1 MEHHPLWRVRP
12 NHLATVGDD
21 HLLSDLE
28 HVPTEQ
34 QRSEEHTSE
43 LQSPCNLVCRLLLEK
58 KKQSKNQYRNS
69 YITSIIASITFSTTS
84 SAYLSYNCMLMII
97 AFIKSDAS
105 YQSSTTRLTVRRV
118 Y

>member
-58 KKQSKNQYRNS
+58 KKQTKDEISPAY
-69 YITSIIASITFSTTS
+69 TSAMISVLQCSFEPVVRTAL
-84 SAYLSYNCMLMII
+84 SAG
-97 AFIKSDAS
+97 F
-105 YQSSTTRLTVRRV
+105 RVRRV
-118 Y
+118 PRCYRRIRRLPGRLRHALAY